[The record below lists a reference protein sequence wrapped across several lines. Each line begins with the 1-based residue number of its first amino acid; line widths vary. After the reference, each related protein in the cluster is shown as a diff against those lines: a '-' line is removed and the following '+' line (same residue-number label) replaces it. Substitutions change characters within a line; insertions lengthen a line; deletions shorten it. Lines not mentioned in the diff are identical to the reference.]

1 LTNSPTCLDAL
12 VPPAS
17 PRISLGPTEVRG
29 LGLTDKQ
36 VQDRLDRAD
45 KIVEYQKFARE
56 VAVIIPEYISDVS
69 QDDADETSM
78 KTGTDD

>member
-1 LTNSPTCLDAL
+1 
-12 VPPAS
+12 
-17 PRISLGPTEVRG
+17 LGPTEVRG